1 MRDHLLPSAGAP
13 ALPSL
18 PPNPS
23 LAEAVL
29 ARARHAPGAPAV
41 EDGAVVVDYAGL
53 DRLSGRVA
61 SALRAAGVRPGQAVA
76 VCLPRSWQLVC
87 VMLGI
92 RRAGATVVPLDRL
105 SPDRRRRHVL
115 EDSGAVAAVHRAG
128 DGIDLP
134 ASLPALDADLL
145 MAGEDEPADA
155 SPPAEPRQ
163 DPAGEAAFV
172 FYTSGTTGLPK
183 GVEVTDAGV
192 LRLAGARYVTQG
204 RSSRFGCLSNPAFD
218 ALSFEVW
225 TPLLT
230 GGVCVVF
237 HDEVVQSPPLF
248 ATALRDLGIDTM
260 FITVSLFNTVV
271 AAVPDCFT
279 TVGRV
284 LIGGEQLNAHVVRR
298 WYENNPGS
306 GTVLFNAYGPTEAT
320 TFALCHPVPR
330 EFTGDAVPIGT
341 ALPGTGLL
349 LRTSDGRIAEPGETA
364 ELLLTGEA
372 LALGYRNLPEET
384 ERRFVLLP
392 REDGGEE
399 RWYRTGDLVRA
410 DDEGRLTH
418 LGRADRQVKVR
429 GFRIEPGEV
438 ERNLLAHPAVCQ
450 AHVCTRREDADQHE
464 LLAFLVLE
472 GGVPEDELSYEA
484 YERHLA
490 DTLPAYMRPHRTY
503 LVERIPLS
511 ANGKTDEVAL
521 LGTAGTQEPWRGGH
535 RDDQVATAAQ
545 REILDL
551 AADVL
556 GIAGLR
562 PSDRLTASGGDSLKA
577 LRLRFDI
584 QRRFGVD
591 LPQDLVLRADF
602 AAIADAVHAPDAAGD
617 IHPPVPTAA
626 PGPTS
631 PATSEQERLWLQHER
646 DPEDAAYDVPL
657 AFEVRGTVRLPA
669 LRRAVR
675 TVVERHT
682 SLRTRLVPTAQGL
695 LQEVE
700 APYDPWQPCEADA
713 DESWQDSA
721 SRFFAHRF
729 DLRSPYMCRAT
740 WLPSAEP
747 DTDGPE
753 RGDGAASGA
762 ADGGTLLLHLHHIAV
777 DGCSL
782 GIILGDLT
790 EAYGAACE
798 GAESPAAPG
807 PATTVAQF
815 AHWQRAWRASPAY
828 DERRTRLRA
837 YYEQDAETAPA
848 AAVSRAPS
856 RPSARLLRT
865 TLDTVR
871 RGALDRLAAEQGRTR
886 FQLLLSAYVWSLYG
900 VTGQTRPLVAAPVAN
915 RPRPEFA
922 DTVGMLANTVL
933 LPLDMEPEAP
943 LRLLL
948 DRHAATSAEVL
959 RGQEVLLADVV
970 ADRPAGSRGELFD
983 YLFVQ
988 ENTDFSALRLPGCTV
1003 GPLWPAPLGAK
1014 CRITLSVVEH
1024 ASGLDCLW
1032 EYREDVDENEVRAAA
1047 RLLGQAVDRMADGAD
1062 ISLRRLV
1069 APYRRTLPEHGRGP
1083 ASEPEFAT
1091 VAEGFERQARRT
1103 PDAPAVATADTTLS
1117 YAELDARAAV
1127 LAEDLRPYLPADPAA
1142 PAAVA
1147 LYLEPSV
1154 EHVVSLLAAARLNL
1168 TAVPLDPSY
1177 PPSLLRQVL
1186 AQAAP
1191 VCVLVPPDR
1200 ADALDALAPADL
1212 PRH

>member
-29 ARARHAPGAPAV
+29 ARARHTPGAPAV

-115 EDSGAVAAVHRAG
+115 EDSGAVAAVHRAA

-230 GGVCVVF
+230 GGVCVVL

-298 WYENNPGS
+298 WYENNPDS

-429 GFRIEPGEV
+429 GFRIEPG
-438 ERNLLAHPAVCQ
+438 RWNATCWPIPPCA
-450 AHVCTRREDADQHE
+450 
-464 LLAFLVLE
+464 
-472 GGVPEDELSYEA
+472 
-484 YERHLA
+484 
-490 DTLPAYMRPHRTY
+490 RPTC
-503 LVERIPLS
+503 
-511 ANGKTDEVAL
+511 
-521 LGTAGTQEPWRGGH
+521 
-535 RDDQVATAAQ
+535 
-545 REILDL
+545 
-551 AADVL
+551 
-556 GIAGLR
+556 
-562 PSDRLTASGGDSLKA
+562 
-577 LRLRFDI
+577 
-584 QRRFGVD
+584 
-591 LPQDLVLRADF
+591 
-602 AAIADAVHAPDAAGD
+602 
-617 IHPPVPTAA
+617 A
-626 PGPTS
+626 PGARTPTS
-631 PATSEQERLWLQHER
+631 TNCWRSSCWK
-646 DPEDAAYDVPL
+646 AA
-657 AFEVRGTVRLPA
+657 
-669 LRRAVR
+669 
-675 TVVERHT
+675 
-682 SLRTRLVPTAQGL
+682 
-695 LQEVE
+695 
-700 APYDPWQPCEADA
+700 
-713 DESWQDSA
+713 
-721 SRFFAHRF
+721 
-729 DLRSPYMCRAT
+729 
-740 WLPSAEP
+740 
-747 DTDGPE
+747 
-753 RGDGAASGA
+753 
-762 ADGGTLLLHLHHIAV
+762 
-777 DGCSL
+777 
-782 GIILGDLT
+782 
-790 EAYGAACE
+790 
-798 GAESPAAPG
+798 
-807 PATTVAQF
+807 
-815 AHWQRAWRASPAY
+815 
-828 DERRTRLRA
+828 
-837 YYEQDAETAPA
+837 
-848 AAVSRAPS
+848 
-856 RPSARLLRT
+856 
-865 TLDTVR
+865 
-871 RGALDRLAAEQGRTR
+871 
-886 FQLLLSAYVWSLYG
+886 
-900 VTGQTRPLVAAPVAN
+900 
-915 RPRPEFA
+915 
-922 DTVGMLANTVL
+922 
-933 LPLDMEPEAP
+933 
-943 LRLLL
+943 
-948 DRHAATSAEVL
+948 
-959 RGQEVLLADVV
+959 
-970 ADRPAGSRGELFD
+970 
-983 YLFVQ
+983 
-988 ENTDFSALRLPGCTV
+988 
-1003 GPLWPAPLGAK
+1003 
-1014 CRITLSVVEH
+1014 
-1024 ASGLDCLW
+1024 
-1032 EYREDVDENEVRAAA
+1032 
-1047 RLLGQAVDRMADGAD
+1047 
-1062 ISLRRLV
+1062 
-1069 APYRRTLPEHGRGP
+1069 
-1083 ASEPEFAT
+1083 
-1091 VAEGFERQARRT
+1091 
-1103 PDAPAVATADTTLS
+1103 
-1117 YAELDARAAV
+1117 
-1127 LAEDLRPYLPADPAA
+1127 
-1142 PAAVA
+1142 
-1147 LYLEPSV
+1147 
-1154 EHVVSLLAAARLNL
+1154 
-1168 TAVPLDPSY
+1168 
-1177 PPSLLRQVL
+1177 
-1186 AQAAP
+1186 
-1191 VCVLVPPDR
+1191 
-1200 ADALDALAPADL
+1200 
-1212 PRH
+1212 